1 MADKG
6 TGGDKQPQK
15 SGGGG
20 GFDGDKKQAGG
31 SGGTK
36 PADAPPVDKGKK

>member
-1 MADKG
+1 MTDKG
-6 TGGDKQPQK
+6 TGSDKQPQK

-20 GFDGDKKQAGG
+20 FDGEKKQAGG